1 MACSNEA
8 MPNSNPVVKK
18 KPKSLY
24 VAVQKA
30 TTLVGLPQ
38 KVDP

>member
-1 MACSNEA
+1 

-18 KPKSLY
+18 KKPEKKNVNHC

-38 KVDP
+38 KVAP